1 MGLTMTTMTIVARP
15 VPTARDTEMV
25 ALPKGAVTTGA
36 MGATTIETTGVV
48 VSAENAPR
56 ISAKQPASA
65 SAVNTPKPM
74 SSRRHTVCSVV
85 DS

>member
-48 VSAENAPR
+48 VSAERRSPHFRQTACFRFRGEYTEANVIAE
-56 ISAKQPASA
+56 AH
-65 SAVNTPKPM
+65 NT
-74 SSRRHTVCSVV
+74 
-85 DS
+85 